1 LSFFFLFQ
9 GLLDKN
15 CEAEATGKNSF
26 HPKKKNLKKK
36 KKKNLEGGES

>member
-26 HPKKKNLKKK
+26 HPKEI
-36 KKKNLEGGES
+36 KKNLEGGES